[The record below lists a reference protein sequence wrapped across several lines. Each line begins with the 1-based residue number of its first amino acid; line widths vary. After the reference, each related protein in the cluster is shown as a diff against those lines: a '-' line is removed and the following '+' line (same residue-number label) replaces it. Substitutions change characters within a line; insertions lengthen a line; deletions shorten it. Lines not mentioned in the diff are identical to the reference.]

1 MLRDCFFGLLFC
13 AFTAPILPVAWLSG
27 AVPTLPAAEDAGH
40 IDVAVVRTEPFQIP
54 DDLTVRVRLRSIAPD
69 EPTPIRWRYGGEG
82 QGGEVIRG
90 VFPKP
95 DVAADA
101 DETAHALV
109 TGEWSA
115 PLPIA
120 SFAKRLPEKFFLTV
134 TAGQA
139 GRVVDRVTR
148 RQESYSRNVLFEF
161 EFARGGRTL
170 KTLTSA
176 GPDGG
181 TTTLVIPVYR
191 LTPTAEPDL
200 SEFLNELGDVLQY
213 ARQRADWLESL
224 PWSPGPLPKKF
235 AVINNISGYGVGHG
249 YGIRTTD
256 RAVTE
261 AELRSLRQLGVNGFR
276 GGPEFLMDRILAGDA
291 AVEPFRRGLIA
302 HVMGFP
308 VGSYRPGRDEDP
320 QIGCPFGDQVT
331 AETERL
337 VAESLQEALRWPVDE
352 VWGLTVDEIGT
363 VIDRTAE
370 KKSHLAACPRCA
382 AAFRDWLAAKSLHPA
397 QFGVS
402 AWSDVRPLDVWG
414 DGEKPWLSDPGAARL
429 AYYTRDFNNHVTAKL
444 FTPLRDALARA
455 NEAKQAALQQG
466 DADSPTARQPWIR
479 SYALR
484 GNTFLMQG
492 HSLDFFDFY
501 RLADNA
507 VVYETSNREP
517 RVWSWDSY
525 LCDVQRVVGDDLNV
539 ARGVYIKPHRG
550 APLQRMLSAVSRGNT
565 MLYWYT
571 YGPDYWKGDSFSQ
584 DREALELT
592 SRAAHLLG
600 RAEDALYG
608 SRWAVPAEI
617 AVVKPETT
625 QRWMN
630 LSGNPPHLTAAW
642 ENAKWIYTAL
652 QHAHLPVDPLDE
664 QMLTETDL
672 SRYKLIYVSGSHL
685 TRAAATALHGYVLAG
700 GTLYLSGWG
709 LARDEANVALDVFK
723 PILGSS
729 RPRPLRDLR
738 AGNEPEMWYEVSLYG
753 ASSIEPYDDPR
764 KRLAAVPDGA
774 KIVGGREF
782 PGEFTPVVGRELLEV
797 HDGLEVLAR
806 FADGRPAMARR
817 SLGQGTVTI
826 AAFFPGLEYSATV
839 RRPDFDMRRDF
850 DRARRLYI
858 DGPALERT
866 RPVVDVS
873 DPLTEG
879 VLLADAAGQPT
890 AVTLANWAYGVTAVE
905 EDPAGRRR
913 PVVRHLPLEN
923 VQISIPA
930 LAPLARATSC
940 MLQRDLTVTQVANR
954 YVIQLPRI
962 DEGDVLILHAPA
974 SATKPSAAS
983 TEDY

>member
-1 MLRDCFFGLLFC
+1 MFRSCLFGLLFC
-13 AFTAPILPVAWLSG
+13 AFAAPF
-27 AVPTLPAAEDAGH
+27 LPAADDTGH
-40 IDVAVVRTEPFQIP
+40 IDLAVVRTEPQQIP
-54 DDLTVRVRLRSIAPD
+54 ADLTVRVRLRSIVPD

-101 DETAHALV
+101 AEAAHALA
-109 TGEWSA
+109 TGQWSA
-115 PLPIA
+115 PLPLA
-120 SFAKRLPEKFFLTV
+120 SFAKRFPEKFFLTV
-134 TAGQA
+134 TAGNA
-139 GRVVDRVTR
+139 GRVVDRITR
-148 RQESYSRNVLFEF
+148 RQEGYSRDVAFEF
-161 EFARGGRTL
+161 EFARGSQSL
-170 KTLTSA
+170 KKFTSS

-191 LTPTAEPDL
+191 LTPSAGPD
-200 SEFLNELGDVLQY
+200 SREFLHELGDVLQY

-224 PWSPGPLPKKF
+224 PWASGPLPKKY
-235 AVINNISGYGVGHG
+235 AVINNISGYGTGHG

-276 GGPEFLMDRILAGDA
+276 EGPEFLMERILAGDSA
-291 AVEPFRRGLIA
+291 AEPFRRGLIA

-320 QIGCPFGDQVT
+320 QVGCPFGDQVA

-337 VAESLQEALRWPVDE
+337 VAESLHEALRWPVDE

-382 AAFRDWLAAKSLHPA
+382 AAFRDWLSEKGLHPKD
-397 QFGVS
+397 FGVS
-402 AWSDVRPLDVWG
+402 AWSSVRPLDVWG
-414 DGEKPWLSDPGAARL
+414 DGEKTWLTDPNAARL
-429 AYYTRDFNNHVTAKL
+429 AYYTRDFNNYITAKL
-444 FTPLRDALARA
+444 FTPLRDAFARA
-455 NEAKQAALQQG
+455 NEDKRSAQQQG
-466 DADSPTARQPWIR
+466 NTDSAAARQPWIR

-501 RLADNA
+501 RSADNA
-507 VVYETSNREP
+507 IVYETSNREP

-525 LCDVQRVVGDDLNV
+525 LCDVQRVVGDRMNV
-539 ARGVYIKPHRG
+539 ARGIYIKPHRG
-550 APLQRMLSAVSRGNT
+550 APVQRMLSAVSRGNT
-565 MLYWYT
+565 MIYWYT

-608 SRWAVPAEI
+608 SRWAVAAEI

-664 QMLTETDL
+664 RMLTELDL

-685 TRAAATALHGYVLAG
+685 TRAAAEALHRYVVG
-700 GTLYLSGWG
+700 GGELYLSGWG
-709 LARDEANVALDVFK
+709 LARDEANVPLDVFK
-723 PILGSS
+723 PVLGSS
-729 RPRPLRDLR
+729 GPLPLRALR
-738 AGNEPEMWYEVSLYG
+738 AEDEPEMWYEVSLYG

-764 KRLAAVPDGA
+764 KQLAAVPDGA
-774 KIVGGREF
+774 KIVGGREY
-782 PGEFTPVVGRELLEV
+782 PGEFTPIVGREILAR
-797 HDGLEVLAR
+797 DGLEVLAR

-839 RRPDFDMRRDF
+839 RRPDFNMRRDF

-879 VLLADAAGQPT
+879 VLLADADGRPT

-905 EDPAGRRR
+905 EDPTGRRR

-940 MLQRDLTVTQVANR
+940 MLQRDLTVTQVADR

-974 SATKPSAAS
+974 RA
-983 TEDY
+983 EN